1 MKTGQKTYIVS
12 SPKKVFIVLEM
23 TLQRGK
29 SCHKKMN
36 DLDIIPHIESYLDL
50 VKA

>member
-1 MKTGQKTYIVS
+1 MKNWAEDLIVS
-12 SPKKVFIVLEM
+12 SPKKVFIVFLEM

-36 DLDIIPHIESYLDL
+36 DLDIGKIAH
-50 VKA
+50 